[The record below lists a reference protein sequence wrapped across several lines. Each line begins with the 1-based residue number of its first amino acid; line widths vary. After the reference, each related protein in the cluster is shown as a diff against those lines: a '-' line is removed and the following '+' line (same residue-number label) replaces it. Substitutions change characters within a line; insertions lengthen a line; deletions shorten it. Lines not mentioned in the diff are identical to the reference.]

1 MQGRL
6 IQTKE
11 YYKLFHSVS
20 KEVPHKPLKVTAA
33 KKSFPSV
40 FIIDTTSFDEFF
52 SFHVI
57 TTNSIFHTN
66 LSLPRGLVEEIRE
79 TSVFERNPHVIYII
93 STIILW

>member
-40 FIIDTTSFDEFF
+40 FIIDTTFFDEGFL
-52 SFHVI
+52 FHVI
-57 TTNSIFHTN
+57 NGNGIFYTN
-66 LSLPRGLVEEIRE
+66 LSFSRGLVEPLCCC
-79 TSVFERNPHVIYII
+79 V
-93 STIILW
+93 L